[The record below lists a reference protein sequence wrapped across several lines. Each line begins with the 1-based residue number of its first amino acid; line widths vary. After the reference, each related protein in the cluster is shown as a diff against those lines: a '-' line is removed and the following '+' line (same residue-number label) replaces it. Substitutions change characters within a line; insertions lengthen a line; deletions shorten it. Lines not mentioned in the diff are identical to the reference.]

1 MLEIFS
7 QVHIVRD
14 LSEEDENEQDQNK
27 QDIFHIARL
36 VIFRIIAGINSVHYP
51 EEKTAF
57 TVQPDPVCKSDWS
70 FVPCC
75 VKKSLCYMNCHCG
88 ISSR

>member
-1 MLEIFS
+1 MLDTCPRKMKMSKIRISKIFY
-7 QVHIVRD
+7 
-14 LSEEDENEQDQNK
+14 
-27 QDIFHIARL
+27 HIARL
-36 VIFRIIAGINSVHYP
+36 VIFGIIAGINSVHYP

-70 FVPCC
+70 FVPCG